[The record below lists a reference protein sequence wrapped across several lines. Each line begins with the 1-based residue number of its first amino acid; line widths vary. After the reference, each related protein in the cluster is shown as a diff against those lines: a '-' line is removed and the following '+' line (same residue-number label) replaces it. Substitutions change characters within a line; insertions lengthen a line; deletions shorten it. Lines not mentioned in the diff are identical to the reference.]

1 MSTNSESEPVRYPL
15 LESVLRQKGRSLQ
28 GIYKYKDA
36 AEIFDASVRTI
47 QQWVRDRKLRC
58 RDLPE
63 PFVWIKTADQIL
75 ASIARFAQQT
85 STIEASPLTSRITG
99 TGD

>member
-1 MSTNSESEPVRYPL
+1 MSSNSESQPIRYPL
-15 LESVLRQKGRSLQ
+15 LESLLRQKGLSLQ

-58 RDLPE
+58 RDLP
-63 PFVWIKTADQIL
+63 
-75 ASIARFAQQT
+75 ARGRFL
-85 STIEASPLTSRITG
+85 SEDLEAFLQDCRRE
-99 TGD
+99 GDTDKEGR